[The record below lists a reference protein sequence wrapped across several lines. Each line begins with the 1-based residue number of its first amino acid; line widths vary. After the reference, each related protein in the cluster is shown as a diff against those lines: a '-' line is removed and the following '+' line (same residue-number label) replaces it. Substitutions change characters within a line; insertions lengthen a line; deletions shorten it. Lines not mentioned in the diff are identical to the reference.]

1 MVIDLPEGPVR
12 WINVIKKDPSK
23 ESPPMWWINFCIP
36 DERPISGNREIDVK
50 TVRKKTFP
58 LFGQVIGVDWKG
70 KDHSTGLVNR
80 LSYDQS
86 AKDLANRIRQHQDSK
101 LFKGI
106 PGVDCAGDR
115 KVRAYPP
122 GLANHSEDRRLSPVG
137 SPRLTVPTTNVPEE
151 KFARRTLSS
160 VPVGSGDTN
169 DSDSSQIPMC
179 RGVSC
184 GRPRG
189 PRSTARRLKCGALYM
204 RQNDNLSPTSRPSIT
219 RR

>member
-1 MVIDLPEGPVR
+1 MTSRYADEPSTAPSKLMKEKIRDKTRDNLAHALNSLGVQAEIADRGRVEEKVHNAWWNRSLGVIDLPEGPVR

-86 AKDLANRIRQHQDSK
+86 AKDLATRTGNIRIRSYSKEFQGWTVQVAARFEPTRQDWQIIQK
-101 LFKGI
+101 IADYL
-106 PGVDCAGDR
+106 
-115 KVRAYPP
+115 
-122 GLANHSEDRRLSPVG
+122 LSA
-137 SPRLTVPTTNVPEE
+137 PRV
-151 KFARRTLSS
+151 
-160 VPVGSGDTN
+160 
-169 DSDSSQIPMC
+169 
-179 RGVSC
+179 
-184 GRPRG
+184 
-189 PRSTARRLKCGALYM
+189 
-204 RQNDNLSPTSRPSIT
+204 
-219 RR
+219 